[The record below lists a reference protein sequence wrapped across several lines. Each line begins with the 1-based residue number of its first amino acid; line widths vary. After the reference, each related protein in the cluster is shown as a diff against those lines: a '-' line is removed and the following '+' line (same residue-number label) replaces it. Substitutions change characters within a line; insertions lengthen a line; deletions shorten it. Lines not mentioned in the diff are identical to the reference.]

1 MNDRYLF
8 RAKRID
14 NGEWIEGGFC
24 KSSDGRTYMVGVSKR
39 GYIDGLEV
47 IPETICQYLHR

>member
-1 MNDRYLF
+1 MKDRYLF

-24 KSSDGRTYMVGVSKR
+24 KSSYGRTYIIGV
-39 GYIDGLEV
+39 I
-47 IPETICQYLHR
+47 I